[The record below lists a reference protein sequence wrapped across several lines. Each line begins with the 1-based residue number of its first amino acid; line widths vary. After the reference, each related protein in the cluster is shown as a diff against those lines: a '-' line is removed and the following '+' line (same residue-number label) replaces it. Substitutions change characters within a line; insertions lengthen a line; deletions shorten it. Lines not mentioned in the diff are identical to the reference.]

1 LAAAFACAS
10 ASQPLDA
17 PPVGPIAG
25 PAAAGP
31 SDALLFCVVGGKMCE
46 GINFSDDL
54 ARCVCVVDPNP
65 SDPELVK
72 RMAYLDFRAKR
83 AAAAA
88 EAQ

>member
-1 LAAAFACAS
+1 
-10 ASQPLDA
+10 
-17 PPVGPIAG
+17 
-25 PAAAGP
+25 
-31 SDALLFCVVGGKMCE
+31 MCE

-65 SDPELVK
+65 SDPELVE